1 VAFRQTRLTSPF
13 DELPPQRSKLND
25 MGFLQ
30 TLRDRLAARRERH
43 REHLLD
49 RELRREQA
57 EAGAPHHSQYDTTSS
72 GVAMDLLGSSVVEGP
87 TEGIDHPLPAQDE
100 DPPSKG

>member
-1 VAFRQTRLTSPF
+1 
-13 DELPPQRSKLND
+13 

-30 TLRDRLAARRERH
+30 TVRDRLAARREIH

-49 RELRREQA
+49 HELKREQA
-57 EAGAPHHSQYDTTSS
+57 EAGAPHHSQYGTTSS
-72 GVAMDLLGSSVVEGP
+72 GAGMDLLGAAVVEGQ

-100 DPPSKG
+100 DPPSKD